1 MSNVNYVIHEDGMP
15 VMISAESDF
24 DSMDTEEILKDYPYI
39 IESMNNEEYYLENE
53 MCFVFEELVYENKV
67 VGFATFELHDQLTL
81 VLTECYVLPEF
92 RGKQIFFNEICK
104 MIFSAPQF
112 GILQP
117 TRNLVE
123 LLIDYSFAK
132 KVNDDIVVSGIDFY
146 FDEWDV
152 KSNMRNEI
160 SNETLL
166 SNFYDL
172 GICSTILVDSGEV
185 IYHNLL
191 ENDLRK
197 YGERKELTE
206 EYFKG
211 TAELFFKNQNEF
223 EKLLH
228 ELKEELPREKWG
240 YEVIVGDGEGLSDF
254 MQEIVDNEIISQ
266 NRALEIKQQL
276 IKEYEAGEISDEDID
291 ERVTK
296 LILGEMPDSML
307 FEEFQEFLDSP
318 EAEDED
324 IQIMKEFFDMISD
337 NKELGA
343 SIFNAVLSDDENE
356 FENLIVNAMNDDEEF
371 SNKFLELVDDHDEM
385 NCNCLMESI
394 WICLLLV

>member
-132 KVNDDIVVSGIDFY
+132 KVNDDIVVSGIDF
-146 FDEWDV
+146 
-152 KSNMRNEI
+152 S
-160 SNETLL
+160 
-166 SNFYDL
+166 
-172 GICSTILVDSGEV
+172 
-185 IYHNLL
+185 
-191 ENDLRK
+191 
-197 YGERKELTE
+197 
-206 EYFKG
+206 
-211 TAELFFKNQNEF
+211 
-223 EKLLH
+223 
-228 ELKEELPREKWG
+228 
-240 YEVIVGDGEGLSDF
+240 
-254 MQEIVDNEIISQ
+254 
-266 NRALEIKQQL
+266 
-276 IKEYEAGEISDEDID
+276 
-291 ERVTK
+291 
-296 LILGEMPDSML
+296 
-307 FEEFQEFLDSP
+307 
-318 EAEDED
+318 
-324 IQIMKEFFDMISD
+324 
-337 NKELGA
+337 
-343 SIFNAVLSDDENE
+343 
-356 FENLIVNAMNDDEEF
+356 
-371 SNKFLELVDDHDEM
+371 
-385 NCNCLMESI
+385 
-394 WICLLLV
+394 